1 MRHLRE
7 ITPAVT
13 TGEFK
18 KIRFFYH
25 TGEGEIGS

>member
-18 KIRFFYH
+18 KIRFFLPH
-25 TGEGEIGS
+25 GGGEIGS